1 MMKHFTRAVA
11 LATATMVSAGVVVAG
26 TSASQAE
33 ARQTTYRYTGHH
45 RTFQSCEKERYFLR
59 QHYKHLGWKPNGS
72 QACSF
77 NGQWFFGIENF
88 YK

>member
-1 MMKHFTRAVA
+1 MMKPWKRTAA
-11 LATATMVSAGVVVAG
+11 LAAATMMSTCVVAG
-26 TSASQAE
+26 TSVSQAE

-45 RTFQSCEKERYFLR
+45 RTFQSCEKERYYLR